1 MTQIQVDVQMGWLR
15 QRPRFPS
22 CQPSTNKI
30 FFSDQPYAGKI
41 LIVAQYVPTTNKT
54 GLATIT
60 FFIKE
65 TFSPPIHNFFYKQK
79 KKVRVQFFLGG
90 GEYAIKAFNFR
101 SESMTNHNFKI
112 SMINGGLLNDKVEK
126 QDVICFGLQ
135 KDFF

>member
-1 MTQIQVDVQMGWLR
+1 MGWLR

-65 TFSPPIHNFFYKQK
+65 TFSPPIHY
-79 KKVRVQFFLGG
+79 FFLQVEERSSNTVFFLWGG
-90 GEYAIKAFNFR
+90 RGNMR
-101 SESMTNHNFKI
+101 SKF
-112 SMINGGLLNDKVEK
+112 LNSYPSR
-126 QDVICFGLQ
+126 
-135 KDFF
+135 